1 MRLIRAVA
9 LGLWGLAGYAA
20 CGAQAGQTPSQWSQ
34 PAAELAAQIA
44 DILGPGQVEV
54 TIRNISTMQASE
66 IPSIRKLIEQDLK
79 AHGVLASGTES
90 ANSIRITLSE
100 NARERLWVAEVM
112 EGSETH
118 IAMVHVDAST
128 ASVSIADARMV
139 LRRERIAGLFNRVG
153 GAVRNDP
160 ILAAS
165 EINGH
170 FLLIYPDRISIFSST
185 AGGWAET
192 NTIMTDRK
200 LTRDLR
206 AELVATTDGG
216 RFVAYTP
223 GAQCIGSYSLP
234 MTGSTTDSGWS
245 VRCHASD
252 DPWPVYQSGDA
263 GGATPLRAF
272 YNSARDFFTGV
283 VTPGIGVDLPPFYAA
298 GIIPRAA
305 GGAALLITAIDGNV
319 QLIENGAMR
328 SVAGTR
334 DWGSD
339 FAVMRSGC
347 GAGTQVIASSS
358 GEAMSDSLRAFEIP
372 ALGAL
377 PVSSPLTLD
386 GTVTALWT
394 AQDGKSAF
402 AVVRNAAG
410 EYEVDRVTALCN

>member
-1 MRLIRAVA
+1 MRLILAVA

-20 CGAQAGQTPSQWSQ
+20 CGAQAVQTPSQWSQ

-44 DILGPGQVEV
+44 DIVGPGQVEV
-54 TIRNISTMQASE
+54 TIRNISTIQASE

-118 IAMVHVDAST
+118 VAMVHVDASR

-153 GAVRNDP
+153 GVVRNDP

-192 NTIMTDRK
+192 NTLMTDRK

-206 AELVATTDGG
+206 AELVANTDGG
-216 RFVAYTP
+216 RFAAYTP

-234 MTGSTTDSGWS
+234 MPGSTTDSGWS

-263 GGATPLRAF
+263 SGAMPLKAF

-305 GGAALLITAIDGNV
+305 GGAALLITGIDGNV

-358 GEAMSDSLRAFEIP
+358 GEAISDSLRAFEIP

-377 PVSSPLTLD
+377 PVSSSLTLN

-394 AQDGKSAF
+394 AQDGKSVF